1 MRDIKKPSIR
11 YFLLFTLVKFYF
23 RIYYRKFTI
32 AGKENIPANL
42 PVIFAANHQ
51 NALMDALAIL
61 FAANRPVVFLA
72 RADIFKKAIV
82 ARLLNFLKMLPVY
95 RIRDGIDSMGQNQQ
109 VFGQTADILQS
120 GIPLALLPEGTHSP
134 IKRLQQLKKGVCRI
148 AFMTAEASDFKID
161 LHIIPTGIDYTSYS
175 KAGTHLLVNYGKPI
189 AVADY
194 YDLYRE
200 NPQKA
205 IAKLRDDLA
214 IAIKK
219 LMIHVEDEANY
230 QTIQSLTGILVSGY
244 LKDKGLADNRINR
257 FAASQEIIE
266 RIESASS
273 EKRIDMS
280 QIKIELSEYHSHID
294 RNKLKDKL
302 LESAPPSYLN
312 LIFSL
317 LTSVLLFPV
326 HVYGLITNYLPYKLP
341 VMISAKMKDP
351 QFRSSVNFVLSF
363 LVFPLWYLLWF
374 SVIIIFSVKLL
385 PALLIALTWPVTG
398 LFTFYNYIHL
408 LKLGGK
414 IRLYKLKRLQ
424 PEVFNQLLTTRQELA
439 GILKKLSEP

>member
-175 KAGTHLLVNYGKPI
+175 KAGTHLLVNYGKPVI
-189 AVADY
+189 IADY
-194 YDLYRE
+194 YDLYRK

-280 QIKIELSEYHSHID
+280 QIKTELSEYHSHID

-439 GILKKLSEP
+439 GVLKKLSEP

>member
-175 KAGTHLLVNYGKPI
+175 KAGTHLLVNYGKPVI
-189 AVADY
+189 IADY
-194 YDLYRE
+194 YDLYRK

-439 GILKKLSEP
+439 GVLKKLSEP

>member
-175 KAGTHLLVNYGKPI
+175 KAGTHLLVNYGKPVLI
-189 AVADY
+189 ADY
-194 YDLYRE
+194 YDLYRK

>member
-1 MRDIKKPSIR
+1 MQDIKKPSFR
-11 YFLLFTLVKFYF
+11 YYLLFTLVKFYF
-23 RIYYRKFTI
+23 RIYYRKITI
-32 AGKENIPANL
+32 TGQENIPANL
-42 PVIFAANHQ
+42 PVIFASNHQ

-72 RADIFKKAIV
+72 RADIFKKAFV

-120 GIPLALLPEGTHSP
+120 GLPLALLPEGTHSP

-148 AFMTAEASDFKID
+148 AFMTAEASDFKIN

-175 KAGTHLLVNYGKPI
+175 KAGTHLLVNYGIPI
-189 AVADY
+189 PVDDY

-230 QTIQSLTGILVSGY
+230 YTIQSLTGILVSGY
-244 LKDKGLADNRINR
+244 TKEKGLVDNRVNR
-257 FAASQEIIE
+257 FTASREIIE
-266 RIESASS
+266 RIETASS
-273 EKRIDMS
+273 EKKIDLS
-280 QIKIELSEYHSHID
+280 HLKIELAEYQKLLD
-294 RNKLKDKL
+294 QYKLKDKL
-302 LESAPPSYLN
+302 LETNPISSGSLAT
-312 LIFSL
+312 SL
-317 LTSVLLFPV
+317 LISALLFPI
-326 HVYGLITNYLPYKLP
+326 HLYGMITNYLPYKLP
-341 VMISAKMKDP
+341 VLISAKMKDP

-363 LVFPLWYLLWF
+363 LFFPLWYLLMF
-374 SVIIIFSVKLL
+374 SVILIFSVKLL
-385 PALLIALTWPVTG
+385 PAFLIALTWPLTG
-398 LFTFYNYIHL
+398 LFTFYNYTYL
-408 LKLGGK
+408 RKLGGK
-414 IRLYKLKRLQ
+414 IRLLRLKHSH
-424 PEVFNQLLTTRQELA
+424 PEKYRQLVNSRNSISNLSN
-439 GILKKLSEP
+439 ILY

>member
-175 KAGTHLLVNYGKPI
+175 KAGTHLLVNYGKPVLI
-189 AVADY
+189 ADY
-194 YDLYRE
+194 YDLYRK

-439 GILKKLSEP
+439 GVLKKLSEP